1 MAQPTKV
8 WSIRGVGMGD
18 RMGRGWECGGRAVTT
33 NSGDLESFENTFRR
47 IPPRSRE
54 KVGCG
59 RRLQLSGLNETW
71 ATKPISC
78 G

>member
-47 IPPRSRE
+47 IPRGPVRKSAVAADSSL
-54 KVGCG
+54 VG
-59 RRLQLSGLNETW
+59 
-71 ATKPISC
+71 
-78 G
+78 